1 MSQRTQRLTSSLVLL
16 AILLSTSAFA
26 ENRSR
31 GRTDLEKLAA
41 ELEARLGPGS
51 VVVERRAPSAPARS
65 NTARSSTA
73 PTAQNA
79 ILAAMNRE
87 RATRGLGPLRMNE
100 QLSRA
105 AGDRVKDMFAKR
117 YFAHVAP
124 DGLEPFVWAQQR
136 GYRYRIIGENLAL
149 GFRGTAVVD
158 GWMRS
163 PGHRDNILQR
173 KFDEVGIAVA
183 DGTPQRGYR
192 GPLVVAMYGAR

>member
-16 AILLSTSAFA
+16 ALLATPSAFA
-26 ENRSR
+26 EKRSR
-31 GRTDLEKLAA
+31 GRTDLERLAA
-41 ELEARLGPGS
+41 ELEARLGRGS
-51 VVVERRAPSAPARS
+51 VVVERRAPSS
-65 NTARSSTA
+65 NAA

-87 RATRGLGPLRMNE
+87 RATRGLGPLRINE

-124 DGLEPFVWAQQR
+124 DGLEPFVWAEQR

-163 PGHRDNILQR
+163 AGHRENILQR